1 MKCENLNL
9 WNSSNIIRL
18 YLSPDWALLSIRRVT
33 NTFIGSWVEF
43 PDVTDRNWVSWQIC
57 GWNIDKGCLISDL
70 QKLLIILKITCCY
83 GNSSRHFDVDLCF
96 FFLQCI
102 VSFTTCH
109 ISVST
114 DWAAR
119 IVNWNLFL
127 NCDMHK

>member
-96 FFLQCI
+96 FFAVYCFIHNLSYFSI
-102 VSFTTCH
+102 
-109 ISVST
+109 
-114 DWAAR
+114 
-119 IVNWNLFL
+119 NWLSCQ
-127 NCDMHK
+127 NCKLKFIFKLWYA